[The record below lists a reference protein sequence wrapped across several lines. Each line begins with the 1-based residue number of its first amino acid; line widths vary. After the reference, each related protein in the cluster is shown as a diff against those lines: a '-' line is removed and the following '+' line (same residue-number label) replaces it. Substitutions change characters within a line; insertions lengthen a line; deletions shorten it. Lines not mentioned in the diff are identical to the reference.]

1 MAERMVNPRQTSNK
15 NSKEDD
21 VLSKKTKTS
30 CEDDVL
36 NLVDEEIE
44 SLSKRKGKK
53 SSSSVKTTPSTRTSS
68 SSKTQ
73 EKSTG
78 NADNSELLNILKSI
92 QDNQKKQ
99 DDKLNSLTGKV
110 NELYDY
116 DEEHDE
122 YDDNEDHYEPPT
134 KKSKSDEN
142 NNTTQ
147 GVSKDSEQSGEV
159 SRFATMSKRFKQK
172 DITGVKIDETL
183 ASNITDLFRNGMDD
197 AQYSEIIKDEVN
209 PRPDNCDGLL
219 VVKTNQLI
227 WELISPFAQT
237 CDKKIPAIE
246 KSVVKAAVLLCKT
259 VNNLAKTEKEKNT
272 DEFDNV
278 IDECNDV
285 LALLGH
291 TNRQINLARR
301 DFIRSELNSE
311 YTHLCAHTQPYTTFL
326 FGDDVS
332 KTAKDIEDCSKIAN
346 HIHYGRGSWK
356 R

>member
-30 CEDDVL
+30 CEDDIL

-53 SSSSVKTTPSTRTSS
+53 RSSSVKRTPSTRTSS
-68 SSKTQ
+68 SPKTQ

-78 NADNSELLNILKSI
+78 NADNSEFLNILKSI

-110 NELYDY
+110 NGLYDY

-122 YDDNEDHYEPPT
+122 YDDNEDHYEPPAN
-134 KKSKSDEN
+134 KSKSDEN

-172 DITGVKIDETL
+172 EITGVKIDETL
-183 ASNITDLFRNGMDD
+183 ASNTTDLFRNRM
-197 AQYSEIIKDEVN
+197 E
-209 PRPDNCDGLL
+209 
-219 VVKTNQLI
+219 
-227 WELISPFAQT
+227 W
-237 CDKKIPAIE
+237 
-246 KSVVKAAVLLCKT
+246 
-259 VNNLAKTEKEKNT
+259 
-272 DEFDNV
+272 
-278 IDECNDV
+278 
-285 LALLGH
+285 
-291 TNRQINLARR
+291 
-301 DFIRSELNSE
+301 
-311 YTHLCAHTQPYTTFL
+311 TTPNI
-326 FGDDVS
+326 V
-332 KTAKDIEDCSKIAN
+332 
-346 HIHYGRGSWK
+346 R
-356 R
+356 

>member
-1 MAERMVNPRQTSNK
+1 MAERMVNPRQTSK
-15 NSKEDD
+15 DD

-53 SSSSVKTTPSTRTSS
+53 SSLSVKTTPSTRTSS

-99 DDKLNSLTGKV
+99 GDKLNSLTGKV

-122 YDDNEDHYEPPT
+122 YDDNEDHYEPPA

-147 GVSKDSEQSGEV
+147 GVSKDSEQCGEV

-172 DITGVKIDETL
+172 EITGDKIDETL
-183 ASNITDLFRNGMDD
+183 ASNINDLFRNGMDD

-237 CDKKIPAIE
+237 CDKKMQAIE
-246 KSVVKAAVLLCKT
+246 KSVVKAAVM
-259 VNNLAKTEKEKNT
+259 
-272 DEFDNV
+272 
-278 IDECNDV
+278 
-285 LALLGH
+285 
-291 TNRQINLARR
+291 
-301 DFIRSELNSE
+301 
-311 YTHLCAHTQPYTTFL
+311 
-326 FGDDVS
+326 
-332 KTAKDIEDCSKIAN
+332 
-346 HIHYGRGSWK
+346 
-356 R
+356 